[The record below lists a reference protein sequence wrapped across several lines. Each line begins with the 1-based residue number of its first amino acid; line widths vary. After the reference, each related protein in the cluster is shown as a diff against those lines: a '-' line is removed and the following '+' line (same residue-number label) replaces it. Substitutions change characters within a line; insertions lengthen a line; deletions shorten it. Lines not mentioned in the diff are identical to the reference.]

1 LRLLAKFE
9 TQKKGKSRSETKTT
23 HSAWDTKW
31 IGYFFTV
38 PYPNPSKDFV
48 FIKEN
53 MKDQLNNSNKISG
66 ELFDMTGQ
74 FKIKVQFIGNKAQF
88 PVIGLKKG
96 LYILRIYINDQVET
110 HQIALE

>member
-1 LRLLAKFE
+1 
-9 TQKKGKSRSETKTT
+9 
-23 HSAWDTKW
+23 
-31 IGYFFTV
+31 
-38 PYPNPSKDFV
+38 
-48 FIKEN
+48 
-53 MKDQLNNSNKISG
+53 
-66 ELFDMTGQ
+66 MTGQ